1 LKTTNSTLHKK
12 NRKIYQMNLDERLDY
27 LRRVTK
33 LSSHDIKILRNPAS
47 FSFPNAD
54 RMIENAIGVYSL
66 PLGIATN
73 FVVNNKSYL
82 VPMATEE
89 PSVIAAASRGAKAAK
104 ESGGFDAECPEAL
117 MIGQVQLVSL
127 PISPVAA
134 RLRLE
139 ANKKEI
145 LRIANAKSRSVAAK
159 NFRVRELVDKSQNK
173 MGKILLLELLVDT
186 KDAMGANAINT
197 MCESVSSRLEDLTG
211 GKAVLKILSNYAT
224 RRLVKCRAIFPK
236 DDIGGNGIVENILYA
251 YSLAYTD
258 VYRAVTHN
266 KGIMNG
272 IDAAALA
279 AGQDIRAIEAAAHAY
294 AAKDGKYRSLTKW
307 HRTANG
313 DLVGELELPIAV
325 GIVGGAASVHPLSK
339 IGLKILGVK
348 SAKELAMVLSAV
360 GLAQNLAALR
370 SLASEGIQKGH
381 MRLHARNIAY
391 TAGCRDNQI
400 DFVAKKMAE
409 ENSVTVTRAQEILSS
424 LETKRTDTEL
434 SSSAGLHNTIDNNN

>member
-1 LKTTNSTLHKK
+1 LKITNGKLRKK
-12 NRKIYQMNLDERLDY
+12 DMKIYEMNLDQRFDY
-27 LRRVTK
+27 LKRETK
-33 LSSHDIKILRNPAS
+33 LSNHDIKILRNPSS
-47 FSFPNAD
+47 FSFANAD
-54 RMIENAIGVYSL
+54 RMVENAVGVFSL

-89 PSVIAAASRGAKAAK
+89 PSVIAAASKGAKVAK
-104 ESGGFDAECPEAL
+104 NSGGFSAKCPESL

-127 PISPVAA
+127 PISPVTA
-134 RLRLE
+134 RLRIK

-145 LRIANAKSRSVAAK
+145 LRIANSRSRTVLAKSLQ
-159 NFRVRELVDKSQNK
+159 VRELNDKSRNK

-186 KDAMGANAINT
+186 KDAMGANVINT
-197 MCESVSSRLEDLTG
+197 MCESVSSKLEDLTG
-211 GKAVLKILSNYAT
+211 GKAILKILSNYAT
-224 RRLVKCRAIFPK
+224 KRLVKCRAVFSR
-236 DDIGGNGIVENILYA
+236 DDIGGKDVVEKVLYA

-279 AGQDIRAIEAAAHAY
+279 TGQDFRAIEAAAHAY
-294 AAKDGKYRSLTKW
+294 AARDGTYRSLTKW
-307 HRTANG
+307 YKTRKG
-313 DLVGELELPIAV
+313 DLVGELEIPLAV
-325 GIVGGAASVHPLSK
+325 GIVGGATSVNPISK

-348 SAKELAMVLSAV
+348 TAKELSMVLSAV

-370 SLASEGIQKGH
+370 ALASEGIQKGH

-391 TAGCRDNQI
+391 TAGCRGNQI
-400 DFVAKKMAE
+400 DLVAKKMSD
-409 ENSVTVTRAQEILSS
+409 ENSITVTRAKKILST
-424 LETKRTDTEL
+424 LENKRT
-434 SSSAGLHNTIDNNN
+434 GC

>member
-1 LKTTNSTLHKK
+1 M
-12 NRKIYQMNLDERLDY
+12 KIYEMNLDQRLDY
-27 LRRVTK
+27 LKRETK
-33 LSSHDIKILRNPAS
+33 LSNHDVKILRNPSS
-47 FSFPNAD
+47 FSFVNAD
-54 RMIENAIGVYSL
+54 RMIENAIGVLSL

-89 PSVIAAASRGAKAAK
+89 PSVIAAASKGAKVAK
-104 ESGGFDAECPEAL
+104 NSGGFSAECPESL

-127 PISPVAA
+127 PISPITA
-134 RLRLE
+134 RLRIR

-145 LRIANAKSRSVAAK
+145 LRIANSRSRSVVAK
-159 NFRVRELVDKSQNK
+159 SLQVRELNDKSRNK

-186 KDAMGANAINT
+186 KDAMGANVINT
-197 MCESVSSRLEDLTG
+197 MCESISSKLENLTG
-211 GKAVLKILSNYAT
+211 GKAILKILSNYAT
-224 RRLVKCRAIFPK
+224 KRLVKCRAIFSK
-236 DDIGGNGIVENILYA
+236 DDIGGKDVVENILYA

-272 IDAAALA
+272 IDATALA
-279 AGQDIRAIEAAAHAY
+279 TGQDFRAIEAAAHAY
-294 AAKDGKYRSLTKW
+294 AARDGTYRSLTKW
-307 HRTANG
+307 YKTRKG

-325 GIVGGAASVHPLSK
+325 GIVGGATSVNPISK

-348 SAKELAMVLSAV
+348 TAKELSMVLSAV

-370 SLASEGIQKGH
+370 ALASEGIQKGH

-391 TAGCRDNQI
+391 TAGCRGNQI
-400 DFVAKKMAE
+400 DLVAKKMSD
-409 ENSVTVTRAQEILSS
+409 ENSITATRAKEILSS
-424 LETKRTDTEL
+424 LENKRT
-434 SSSAGLHNTIDNNN
+434 GC

>member
-1 LKTTNSTLHKK
+1 
-12 NRKIYQMNLDERLDY
+12 MNLDERLDY
-27 LRRVTK
+27 LKRVTK
-33 LSSHDIKILRNPAS
+33 LSSNDIKILRNPAS

-127 PISPVAA
+127 PISPVTA

-159 NFRVRELVDKSQNK
+159 GFQVRELVDKSQNK

-197 MCESVSSRLEDLTG
+197 MCESVSSKLEDLTG

-224 RRLVKCRAIFPK
+224 RRLVKCHAIFPK
-236 DDIGGNGIVENILYA
+236 DDIGGNRIVENILHA

-307 HRTANG
+307 HRTGNG

-370 SLASEGIQKGH
+370 ALASEGIQKGH

-391 TAGCRDNQI
+391 TAGCRGNQI
-400 DFVAKKMAE
+400 DLVAKKMAE

-424 LETKRTDTEL
+424 LETKRTDTEP
-434 SSSAGLHNTIDNNN
+434 SRSAGLHDTIDNNN